1 MPRRVWAS
9 IFIEWLKTPISHM
22 CASTHG
28 RQLSRGKGP
37 RRSPHRFYAWKWKKT
52 WREKLRG
59 SLLYDHDNFRLE
71 EAAVGAA
78 RRASKYLCWSDL
90 QSAKIK
96 TSRFHIC
103 ILICLQRYLT
113 RVGCRLPAPTG
124 SALQPGLEH
133 PSRSVSVAT
142 AGHRS
147 NRL

>member
-28 RQLSRGKGP
+28 RQLSRAKGP
-37 RRSPHRFYAWKWKKT
+37 AVLHTGFMHESGKRRGARIE
-52 WREKLRG
+52 REPAIW
-59 SLLYDHDNFRLE
+59 SWQFRSE
-71 EAAVGAA
+71 EAAVRAA

-96 TSRFHIC
+96 TSRPHIC

-113 RVGCRLPAPTG
+113 RVGCSLPAPTG